1 MSSWAAVYGETG
13 NEHAEAQLGL
23 WSTALAD
30 INRTFSEIGNQTP
43 ITSCYAQLPTVT
55 PAGSFVVCVP
65 HSYKPIYTESVQ
77 LQAESSASLD
87 YILEH
92 FLPFS
97 NVSHASMCRFENQ
110 EDNNYIALVRRIKA
124 ELDQDFTQRSQ
135 RTYRAYSVED
145 TSLSL
150 RAIKEQLVIN
160 DTKLD
165 KLSSGLYYI
174 LNDSGGS
181 AKAD

>member
-1 MSSWAAVYGETG
+1 
-13 NEHAEAQLGL
+13 
-23 WSTALAD
+23 
-30 INRTFSEIGNQTP
+30 
-43 ITSCYAQLPTVT
+43 
-55 PAGSFVVCVP
+55 
-65 HSYKPIYTESVQ
+65 
-77 LQAESSASLD
+77 
-87 YILEH
+87 
-92 FLPFS
+92 
-97 NVSHASMCRFENQ
+97 MCRFESQ

-124 ELDQDFTQRSQ
+124 ELGQDFTQRSQ
-135 RTYRAYSVED
+135 RTYSTYSADD

-174 LNDSGGS
+174 LNDSRGS